1 MAKTITW
8 KDIEDR
14 TCILTINDGSVATT
28 ELTPGENPFVTQT
41 DDMDDIFQPIR
52 STTGNIGIVID
63 SVDDVVSMIGR
74 TPITTPV
81 TLTVEEMCDGK
92 DSCRA
97 SHSVRSGTEA
107 RWTSPCR

>member
-1 MAKTITW
+1 MKTITW

-14 TCILTINDGSVATT
+14 TCVLTINDGSVVTT

-63 SVDDVVSMIGR
+63 SVDDVSTMIGR

-81 TLTVEEMCDGK
+81 TLTVEGNVRWK
-92 DSCRA
+92 GFLSCESFSQEWDR
-97 SHSVRSGTEA
+97 G
-107 RWTSPCR
+107 RWTSPCQ